1 MRLQLCCALTILLTA
16 PGMADPP
23 PQSTSPLPQTSVT
36 TANPVPPP
44 GESSPT
50 TVEEV
55 LVEAPE
61 PRYVAPN
68 RRDRIGR
75 VWAPVMINGRGPF
88 RLVLDTGASGSAVI
102 PSVVAKLG
110 ISTANAPVVNLQGVT
125 GSSIVPAIPV
135 ERIEVGDLLLQG
147 KRLPVVPDVFGGA
160 EGVLGTEGL
169 MDKRIFIDFAN
180 DEISIM
186 RSKQQRPGVGY
197 SVVPITLSK
206 HRLLSLK
213 VRIGMIRVNAIL
225 DTGAQVTIGN
235 NALRD
240 LLMRRRSE
248 AGATQEIMGVTLDVA
263 HGQVMAI
270 PVLHIGSIDVT
281 GLRLTFGDMHIFEQW
296 KLTREPTLLIGMDI
310 IGSFDA
316 LVVDYARREL
326 HIRARGDTS
335 RYRRSASK

>member
-1 MRLQLCCALTILLTA
+1 MRLQLCCALTILLAA
-16 PGMADPP
+16 PGRADPP
-23 PQSTSPLPQTSVT
+23 PQPTTPLPQTSVT

-44 GESSPT
+44 NESPT
-50 TVEEV
+50 SVEEV

-135 ERIEVGDLLLQG
+135 ERIEVGDLLLEG
-147 KRLPVVPDVFGGA
+147 KQLPVVPDVFGGA

-186 RSKQQRPGVGY
+186 RSKQQRPGLGY

-240 LLMRRRSE
+240 LLMRRRKDL
-248 AGATQEIMGVTLDVA
+248 GATQEIMGVTLDVA

-281 GLRLTFGDMHIFEQW
+281 GLRLTFGDMHIFDQW
-296 KLTREPTLLIGMDI
+296 KLTHEPTLLIGMDI

-316 LVVDYARREL
+316 LVVDYSRREL

-335 RYRRSASK
+335 WNRRSAAQR